1 MAEDSPELKT
11 LKKCSYKLLTALK
24 GDHRQLVYFLAEKGF
39 FSDGEAEKVL
49 NPVSML
55 DEEKKAGELVK
66 WIKNRVEQDS
76 GGYHTL
82 MRWFEAAGNHYSPI
96 VKILNEEFA
105 RQGGTVPAQAK
116 NTGPSSSSLGRGGAS
131 IIDSTPSQPTYT
143 EYELCIPAK
152 NRFKLN
158 EKLDFEKGD
167 IDLHLGEIADTLDG
181 WEDVA
186 PPLGLT
192 DLHISDIRDT
202 YPQKPSQQRRAA
214 LRKWKGMFG
223 FKATYGKL
231 LEVCVIKEKLKT
243 AEKIVMLL
251 GASGGP
257 SLNSPSCQQPLD
269 LTKTTDVKESPVVP
283 TTTTA
288 TAIAATTTPPAATQ
302 GRSKLNYLQLA
313 KWLSNEGVA
322 PSDVDILKAAGINE
336 RKFMRLKVGSDE
348 LEKITKAT
356 QKDLID
362 LQKDLEK
369 LESEP

>member
-24 GDHRQLVYFLAEKGF
+24 GDHSQLVYFLAAEGF

-49 NPVSML
+49 NPVSLL

-105 RQGGTVPAQAK
+105 RQGGTVPAQTT
-116 NTGPSSSSLGRGGAS
+116 NTGPSSSLGRGGAS
-131 IIDSTPSQPTYT
+131 IIDPTPSQPTYI
-143 EYELCIPAK
+143 EYELCIPAE
-152 NRFKLN
+152 NRSMLL
-158 EKLDFEKGD
+158 EKLDFDKRD

-186 PPLGLT
+186 PLLGLK
-192 DLHISDIRDT
+192 DINISDIKDT

-231 LEVCVIKEKLKT
+231 LEVCVTKEKLKT

-257 SLNSPSCQQPLD
+257 SLNSPSRQQPLD
-269 LTKTTDVKESPVVP
+269 LTRTTESPVVP
-283 TTTTA
+283 TTATSTA
-288 TAIAATTTPPAATQ
+288 TAATTTQPAATQ
-302 GRSKLNYLQLA
+302 GRNKLNYFQLA

-336 RKFMRLKVGSDE
+336 RKFMRLKVGSAE
-348 LEKITKAT
+348 LKEISQAT
-356 QKDLID
+356 QQDLID